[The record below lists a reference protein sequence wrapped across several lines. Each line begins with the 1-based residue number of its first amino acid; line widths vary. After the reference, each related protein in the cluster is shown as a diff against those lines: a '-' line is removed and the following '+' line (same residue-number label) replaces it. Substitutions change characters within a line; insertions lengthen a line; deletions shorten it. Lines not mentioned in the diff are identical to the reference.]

1 VRGFTGG
8 VIMVEGTERREVQR
22 IAVPRRPRAQAREVQ
37 EVRLLDLSLKGARIE
52 HLDLLRPGE
61 PCHLQLPP
69 TLGSLSLAAQVVWC
83 TVIGRSP
90 SADGHRQLISRT
102 GLRFTKLTATQQT
115 TLAGTLQELAAGRVP
130 A

>member
-1 VRGFTGG
+1 
-8 VIMVEGTERREVQR
+8 MAEGIERREAPR
-22 IAVPRRPRAQAREVQ
+22 TAVPRRPRVKVDEVQ

-52 HLDLLRPGE
+52 HVDLLRPGA

-83 TVIGRSP
+83 TVIGRKP
-90 SADGHRQLISRT
+90 SSDGNRQLVSRT

-115 TLAGTLQELAAGRVP
+115 TLASTLQELAAGRVP

>member
-1 VRGFTGG
+1 MG
-8 VIMVEGTERREVQR
+8 EGTDRREVR
-22 IAVPRRPRAQAREVQ
+22 RTALPRRPRAQAREVQ

-52 HLDLLRPGE
+52 HLDLLHPGA

-69 TLGSLSLAAQVVWC
+69 TLGSLSLSAQVVWC
-83 TVIGRSP
+83 TVVGRKPSP
-90 SADGHRQLISRT
+90 DGDRQLISRT

-115 TLAGTLQELAAGRVP
+115 SLAGTLQELAAGRIP

>member
-1 VRGFTGG
+1 
-8 VIMVEGTERREVQR
+8 MSEGIERR
-22 IAVPRRPRAQAREVQ
+22 AVPRTTLPRPPRVTTREVQ

-52 HLDLLRPGE
+52 HLNLLRPGE

-83 TVIGRSP
+83 TVIGGKSNP
-90 SADGHRQLISRT
+90 DGDRQLVSRT
-102 GLRFTKLTATQQT
+102 GLRFTKLTAMQQT